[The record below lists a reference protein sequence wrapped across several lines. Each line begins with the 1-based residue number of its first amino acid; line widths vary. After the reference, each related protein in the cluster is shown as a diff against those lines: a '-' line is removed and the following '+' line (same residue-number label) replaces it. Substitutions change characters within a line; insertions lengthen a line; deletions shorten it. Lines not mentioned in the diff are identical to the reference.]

1 MNLLNVSHSL
11 LVTQTSV
18 QSEFPEW
25 LQTPW
30 TFGVAN
36 TDSSLLS
43 RIVAGDDCCVIRHP
57 RLPGID
63 EKPKLEF

>member
-1 MNLLNVSHSL
+1 MNLLNVIHSL
-11 LVTQTSV
+11 LVNQRSV
-18 QSEFPEW
+18 QSEFPEY

-30 TFGVAN
+30 TSGAAN
-36 TDSSLLS
+36 TGSSLLS
-43 RIVAGDDCCVIRHP
+43 RIVAGDDCYVIRHP